1 MEQLVGE
8 GALERWHVVVCRE
21 TGQWLTSTTS
31 AEEMR
36 KFIALNL
43 ECPHCGRRVS
53 DEQAETAYRL
63 GEHVQAYVSD
73 NRWMCDLIEASLRRF
88 GVEAVAFRPGH
99 GLVDGAACYQGTL
112 MLFRAK
118 ENGVDASDLVQL
130 RAHAKQFEADG
141 WRVSSMLVADRS
153 LPPEGREMGVAVVE
167 GVNGLDAAIEQAL
180 RAARDATVET
190 LLPAAVRP
198 PAVPLADLLPSTD

>member
-8 GALERWHVVVCRE
+8 GALERWHVVLCRE
-21 TGQWLTSTTS
+21 TGQWLTSTPS
-31 AEEMR
+31 SEEMR

-53 DEQAETAYRL
+53 EEQVETAYRL

-73 NRWMCDLIEASLRRF
+73 NRWMCDLIEASLRHL
-88 GVEAVAFRPGH
+88 GVEAVAVRPGA
-99 GLVDGAACYQGTL
+99 GPVDGAACYQGTL
-112 MLFRAK
+112 LLFRAK

-130 RAHAKQFEADG
+130 RAQAKQFEAEG
-141 WRVSSMLVADRS
+141 WRVSPILVADRTV
-153 LPPEGREMGVAVVE
+153 PPEGQEMGVIVVE
-167 GVNGLDAAIEQAL
+167 GMSGLDAALEQTL

-190 LLPAAVRP
+190 LLPASVRLA
-198 PAVPLADLLPSTD
+198 AVPLADLLPSD